1 MSSELITSWGEHD
14 ASLKK
19 ILALASNSLCIF
31 DGDLSKLKLGRS
43 EIIELLRQFL
53 NSGRQNALRIAL
65 QDTEALRRDHPRLM
79 ELLAE
84 RPQSMSILQ
93 CPPHL
98 AELKDSMVIA
108 DGQHALIRI
117 HKDHA
122 RSRVILDS
130 AEDCALYVK
139 RFEEILSEGGE
150 PIGVTTL
157 GL

>member
-1 MSSELITSWGEHD
+1 MSSELITNWGEHD

-19 ILALASNSLCIF
+19 ILALASNSLCVF

-43 EIIELLRQFL
+43 DTIELLRQFL
-53 NSGRQNALRIAL
+53 NNGRENGLRIVL
-65 QDTEALRRDHPRLM
+65 QNMEALRRDNPRLM
-79 ELLAE
+79 ELLAD
-84 RPQSMSILQ
+84 RPRNMSILE

-108 DGQHALIRI
+108 DERHALIRI

-130 AEDCALYVK
+130 AEDCAPYVK
-139 RFEEILSEGGE
+139 RFEEILNEGGE
-150 PIGVTTL
+150 PVGATTL

>member
-19 ILALASNSLCIF
+19 ILALASNSLCVF

-43 EIIELLRQFL
+43 DSIELLRQFL
-53 NSGRQNALRIAL
+53 NNRQGNGLRIVL
-65 QDTEALRRDHPRLM
+65 QNTEALRRDNPRLM
-79 ELLAE
+79 ELLAD
-84 RPQSMSILQ
+84 RPQNMSILE

-108 DGQHALIRI
+108 DERHALIRI

-130 AEDCALYVK
+130 AEDCAPYVK
-139 RFEEILSEGGE
+139 RFEEILNEGGE
-150 PIGVTTL
+150 PVSATTL

>member
-19 ILALASNSLCIF
+19 ILALASDSISIF
-31 DGDLSKLKLGRS
+31 DEDLSKLKLDHVDT
-43 EIIELLRQFL
+43 IELLRQL
-53 NSGRQNALRIAL
+53 LKNGRQNGLRILL
-65 QDTEALRRDHPRLM
+65 QNANALRRDNPRLM

-84 RPQSMSILQ
+84 RPQNISILQ

-98 AELKDSMVIA
+98 AVLRDSMVIV
-108 DGQHALIRI
+108 DGRHALIRI

-122 RSRVILDS
+122 RSRVICDS
-130 AEDCALYVK
+130 AEECAPYLK
-139 RFEEILSEGGE
+139 RFEEILIEGGE
-150 PIGVTTL
+150 PIGSTIL

>member
-19 ILALASNSLCIF
+19 VLTLATNSLCIF
-31 DGDLSKLKLGRS
+31 DGDLSKLNLGRS

-53 NSGRQNALRIAL
+53 NSGRQNCLRIVL
-65 QDTEALRRDHPRLM
+65 QNTEALRRDNPRLM
-79 ELLAE
+79 ELLAD
-84 RPQSMSILQ
+84 RPQSMSILE

-108 DGQHALIRI
+108 DERHALIRI

-122 RSRVILDS
+122 RSRVLIDS
-130 AEDCALYVK
+130 AEDCAPYVK
-139 RFEEILSEGGE
+139 RFEEILNEGGE
-150 PIGVTTL
+150 PVGITTL

>member
-14 ASLKK
+14 ASLKQ
-19 ILALASNSLCIF
+19 ILSLASSSLCIF
-31 DGDLSKLKLGRS
+31 DGDLSKLKLGHS
-43 EIIELLRQFL
+43 EAIELLRRFL
-53 NSGRQNALRIAL
+53 KSGRQNGLRIAL
-65 QDTEALRRDHPRLM
+65 QNTETLRRDNPRLL

-84 RPQSMSILQ
+84 RPQSMSILE

-108 DGQHALIRI
+108 DERHALIRI

-122 RSRVILDS
+122 RSRVILDGA
-130 AEDCALYVK
+130 AECAPYVK
-139 RFEEILSEGGE
+139 RFEEILNEGGE
-150 PIGVTTL
+150 PVGATTL